1 LIAAA
6 FLLLTVAAG
15 VPQTPTVT
23 RAAVALPDALSPA
36 VAGALAPEV
45 TTVTVGSARLEF
57 WLVEALELSGS
68 PASGAPA
75 WSNVPEGALVGA
87 LRVGGGWKDIR
98 GFPLREGVYTLRFA
112 RQPQN
117 GDHMGISPHRE
128 FLLPAPAAEDVSTGP
143 AGHEGAVALAK
154 KASRRAHPAS
164 LSLDPPVAAGT
175 PGTTTTSELG
185 HQVVILQ
192 VPTTHEGSP
201 TGGLTFGIVVQGT
214 IEH

>member
-1 LIAAA
+1 MIRAA
-6 FLLLTVAAG
+6 LLLLSVAAG

-23 RAAVALPDALSPA
+23 QAAVSLPDALSPA

-57 WLVEALELSGS
+57 WLVKALELSGA
-68 PASGAPA
+68 PASGTPA

-87 LRVGGGWKDIR
+87 LRIGGGWKDIR
-98 GFPLREGVYTLRFA
+98 GFPIRDGVYTLRFA
-112 RQPQN
+112 LQPQN
-117 GDHMGISPHRE
+117 GDHMGISPYRE
-128 FLLPAPAAEDVSTGP
+128 FLLPGPAAEDLSTDP
-143 AGHEGAVALAK
+143 AGHEGAVELAK
-154 KASRRAHPAS
+154 KVSRRAHPAS

-175 PGTTTTSELG
+175 PGTTTTSDLG

-201 TGGLTFGIVVQGT
+201 AGDLTFGIVVQGT